1 MKNKTNE
8 KEQWKVSLGPRVENA
23 EPQRAAGRTVKCAAA
38 GGSGLVSPRRVQPNR
53 RRTSNPGRPRSQVKT
68 RKGGKRVPQKHSPVR
83 VRSGCQ
89 VGRPHV
95 RWWRSQPSAV
105 RPDTGAFS
113 GHEKGRGADAPHDLG
128 SLGSTHLA
136 TENKLV
142 TKGHVFPDSI
152 YHEKSTRGK
161 SVERR
166 VEEGLSGAARPGGK
180 GVSQLKGTRFIFE
193 VVKMS

>member
-1 MKNKTNE
+1 MESKSWPARGERGAPTRCWQDREMPRPLGEADWTVRGASNGTVVGRATPSDPAPRSRPERAENGCPKNIR
-8 KEQWKVSLGPRVENA
+8 PCA
-23 EPQRAAGRTVKCAAA
+23 CAAA
-38 GGSGLVSPRRVQPNR
+38 ARWSRPN
-53 RRTSNPGRPRSQVKT
+53 
-68 RKGGKRVPQKHSPVR
+68 
-83 VRSGCQ
+83 
-89 VGRPHV
+89 V

-113 GHEKGRGADAPHDLG
+113 GHEKGRGTDEPHDLG

-136 TENKLV
+136 TENKPV

-166 VEEGLSGAARPGGK
+166 VEEGLSGAGRPGGK
-180 GVSQLKGTRFIFE
+180 GMSQLKGTRFIFE

>member
-23 EPQRAAGRTVKCAAA
+23 EPQRAAGRTVKCRGRWGKRIGQSAARPTEP
-38 GGSGLVSPRRVQPNR
+38 SSDEQPR
-53 RRTSNPGRPRSQVKT
+53 GPRSQVKT
-68 RKGGKRVPQKHSPVR
+68 RKGGKQVPKNT
-83 VRSGCQ
+83 
-89 VGRPHV
+89 RPCACAAAARWSRPNV

-113 GHEKGRGADAPHDLG
+113 GHEKGRGTDAPHDLG

-136 TENKLV
+136 TENKPV

-166 VEEGLSGAARPGGK
+166 VEEGLSGAGRPGGK

>member
-1 MKNKTNE
+1 MESKSWPARGERGAPTRCWQDRE
-8 KEQWKVSLGPRVENA
+8 MR
-23 EPQRAAGRTVKCAAA
+23 GRW
-38 GGSGLVSPRRVQPNR
+38 
-53 RRTSNPGRPRSQVKT
+53 
-68 RKGGKRVPQKHSPVR
+68 GKRIGQSAARPTEPSSDEQPRATPLPGQDPKGRKTGAQKHSPVR

-113 GHEKGRGADAPHDLG
+113 GHEKGRGAEAPHDLG

-136 TENKLV
+136 TENKPV

-166 VEEGLSGAARPGGK
+166 VEEGLSGAGRPGGK